1 MSKKCKRC
9 GQLKDLTEFS
19 KASNNKDGYNNTCK
33 ACVVAR
39 NRDYWRTPEGRLSQI
54 YAHQQVISRERG
66 HPPPQ
71 YTRDELYAWAFQN
84 QYEQLY
90 LQWKSAN
97 YPKNLTPSIDRLND
111 LLGYSLQNIQ
121 LITWNENNQKMYD
134 HRKSCKRITRQN
146 RKVEQLSLDGDHVS
160 FFDSISH
167 AARST
172 GITRTNINGMCKNKP
187 NVKSVG
193 GFIWRYA
200 D

>member
-19 KASNNKDGYNNTCK
+19 KASNNRDGYNNTCK
-33 ACVVAR
+33 PCVVAR

-66 HPPPQ
+66 HPSPQ
-71 YTRDELYAWAFQN
+71 YTRNELYDWAFQN

-121 LITWNENNQKMYD
+121 LVTWDENNQKMYD
-134 HRKSCKRITRQN
+134 QRKTCQRVTQQN
-146 RKVEQLSLDGDHVS
+146 KKIEQLSLDGGHIA

>member
-1 MSKKCKRC
+1 MSKKCRRC
-9 GQLKDLTEFS
+9 GQLKGLNEFS
-19 KASNNKDGYNNTCK
+19 KAMNNADGHNNTCK
-33 ACVVAR
+33 PCVVDR
-39 NRDYWRTPEGRLSQI
+39 NREYWRTPEGRLSQI
-54 YAHQQVISRERG
+54 FSHQQVVSRERG

-71 YTRDELYAWAFQN
+71 YSREELYEWAYQN
-84 QYEQLY
+84 RYEQLY
-90 LQWKSAN
+90 LQWKSHN
-97 YPKNLTPSIDRLND
+97 FPKSLAPSIDRLND
-111 LLGYSLQNIQ
+111 SLGYSLQNIQ
-121 LITWNENNQKMYD
+121 LVTWDENNQKMYD
-134 HRKSCKRITRQN
+134 QRKTCQRVTQQN
-146 RKVEQLSLDGDHVS
+146 KKIEQLSLDGKHIA